1 MTLDSRYM
9 VAPVRK
15 ALQVLDEL
23 AATDRPV
30 TLSEI
35 AARAA
40 LPKTTAYRYLYT
52 LRAGGFVQ
60 MDAENDT
67 YTIGSRVALAAA
79 QTISSTV
86 LKKAAQPL
94 MRRLQRRFNE
104 TVNLGVRS
112 GPDIIYLD
120 MVGSTRSLRMQATI
134 GNSDPIHATAIGKA
148 ILSGLSPEE
157 RDAALPRR
165 LALVTPHT
173 LIDRQELARNLEEA
187 RVRGY
192 ATDLEENELGARC
205 VAVSIP
211 AGPDGPSRAAISIS
225 GPVQRITLDNLQVM
239 GRVLARE
246 MSAFWSRR

>member
-1 MTLDSRYM
+1 MSLDERYM

-23 AATDRPV
+23 AAADRPV

-52 LRAGGFVQ
+52 LRAAGFVQ
-60 MDAENDT
+60 LDEASDT
-67 YTIGSRVALAAA
+67 YTIGARLALAAA
-79 QTISSTV
+79 QPLSAAA

-104 TVNLGVRS
+104 TVNLGIRS
-112 GPDIIYLD
+112 GSDVVYID

-134 GNSDPIHATAIGKA
+134 GGSDPLHATAIGKA
-148 ILSGLSPEE
+148 ILSGLTSEARE
-157 RDAALPRR
+157 AVLPRR
-165 LALVTPHT
+165 LAAVTPHT
-173 LIDRQELARNLEEA
+173 LIDREALARNVEEA
-187 RVRGY
+187 RARGF

-205 VAVSIP
+205 VAAPLP
-211 AGPDGPSRAAISIS
+211 ALGDEAPAAAISIS
-225 GPVQRITLDNLQVM
+225 GPVQRISLDKLAAM

-246 MSAFWSRR
+246 VAAFRGRA